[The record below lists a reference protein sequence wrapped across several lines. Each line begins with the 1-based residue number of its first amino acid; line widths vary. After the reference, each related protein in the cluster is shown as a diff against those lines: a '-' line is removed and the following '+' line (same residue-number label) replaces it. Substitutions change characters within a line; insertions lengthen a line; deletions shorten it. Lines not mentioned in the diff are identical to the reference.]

1 MIKLRA
7 YQDNDLLKVIKLE
20 NQSFNQMDIQSFK
33 SYYLDNELIKIIIIE
48 NDLNFIGYMIIWQDE
63 DKSQI
68 YSIYI
73 LEDYR
78 RKGYAYQAM
87 KLMEASL
94 LKDGV
99 SLVSLEVNVNNHPA
113 VLLYK
118 KIGFEKASVR
128 KNYYHNHE
136 DAYLMVKDLRK

>member
-7 YQDNDLLKVIKLE
+7 YQAKDLERVINLE

-48 NDLNFIGYMIIWQDE
+48 RDSIFLGYMIIWQDE

-68 YSIYI
+68 YSMYI
-73 LEDYR
+73 LEEYR
-78 RKGYAYQAM
+78 RKGYALQAIKM
-87 KLMEASL
+87 LEESL
-94 LKDGV
+94 LKDEV
-99 SLVSLEVNVNNHPA
+99 SLISLEVNINNHPA
-113 VLLYK
+113 VLLYE

-128 KNYYHNHE
+128 KNYYHNHD
-136 DAYLMVKDLRK
+136 DAYLMVKDIRK